1 MSVITF
7 NDVHFSYPPVEGDVD
22 ENGKPIPGVT
32 VFDHFSAEFPEGFVN
47 LVGPNASGK
56 STFMLLA
63 GGRVLPLQGKIWICG
78 KDTSLMS
85 EEEKNETA
93 SFVYQN
99 MEFDTDDK
107 VGDLLNYVYSN
118 GALKGNAAAVN
129 GNKEDLLSEVKK
141 VFELDLVLEKK
152 LNNTSKGEMQRVIA
166 AFSLLYGTKIIFMDE
181 PFFACEDAQ
190 KDKCVKYLKEYCR
203 STGTTIYISMHE
215 IDLTRKYADTVML
228 FYSNHDIDL
237 GTPDEVMTDEALE
250 KSYGIPVS
258 MLKHAETMTREQIKE
273 ESDMIKKL

>member
-1 MSVITF
+1 
-7 NDVHFSYPPVEGDVD
+7 
-22 ENGKPIPGVT
+22 
-32 VFDHFSAEFPEGFVN
+32 
-47 LVGPNASGK
+47 
-56 STFMLLA
+56 
-63 GGRVLPLQGKIWICG
+63 
-78 KDTSLMS
+78 MS

-141 VFELDLVLEKK
+141 VFELDSVLEKK

-181 PFFACEDAQ
+181 PFFACEDVQ

-228 FYSNHDIDL
+228 FY
-237 GTPDEVMTDEALE
+237 
-250 KSYGIPVS
+250 
-258 MLKHAETMTREQIKE
+258 
-273 ESDMIKKL
+273 